1 MSSWSRAGGMPP
13 ASDIALPVTSRAP
26 DGRRLG
32 LVLGEREATLTLT
45 DDLAALE
52 EALVRR
58 GGFPAGPF
66 PREAVLALLADLLGG
81 TDG

>member
-1 MSSWSRAGGMPP
+1 M
-13 ASDIALPVTSRAP
+13 TSRAP

-32 LVLGEREATLTLT
+32 LALGDTEATLTLT

-52 EALVRR
+52 DALARR
-58 GGFPAGPF
+58 AGFAAGPF
-66 PREAVLALLADLLGG
+66 PREEVLALLADLLGG